1 MKALGTITMY
11 YPFIDGETKDVV
23 EITMNEASSYYD
35 FVIRLSDRVC
45 ETETSEILAYLATVH
60 AHRLSA
66 TAVVARIAEKYND
79 SLKIRAWAP
88 SIQKLSCEEMMSEF
102 EHIIQSIEDDW
113 ILAEIYVRR
122 LWNSRYLAPLI
133 ESERDIQE
141 IEKFLEEN
149 SNLECF
155 SSNFQTLMCDWHL
168 LRGNLDAANECYK
181 KTMEIAEKYDDQYQI
196 SSLISIYTS
205 WSRTYDA
212 QEALTLQEEGY
223 IIAKSFDAPEFIAE
237 SKADIGR
244 IFEALG
250 EYDLAILAY
259 LDSLEGYEIDP
270 PNSPAFCLSRV
281 YCELCDG
288 EKALEWIDTAFELAG
303 PVAFDT
309 PFLLSQRAEA
319 LVIQGYLEEA
329 AEYLD
334 LSHKVS
340 LKSGRTGH
348 LATKGVADG
357 YYELAQDNPLA
368 AIEVMEPCLDHLIQI
383 PVSIYINRL
392 LIGLARAENAA
403 NASGLVETSNKWLTR
418 LGQYAKEKKLP
429 GILMIHALL
438 KAESLSTQGLTTS
451 ALSILEE
458 ALSIGNSP
466 SLRTLTERIHTKITE
481 LKMIGI

>member
-1 MKALGTITMY
+1 MKDLGTITMY
-11 YPFIDGETKDVV
+11 YPFIDGDTKDVV

-66 TAVVARIAEKYND
+66 ADVMARITQKYNA
-79 SLKIRAWAP
+79 SLKIRAWTP
-88 SIQKLSCEEMMSEF
+88 SIRKLSYEEMMSEF

-113 ILAEIYVRR
+113 ILAEVYVQR

-133 ESERDIQE
+133 ESERDIQL
-141 IEKFLEEN
+141 IEEFLQEN

-155 SSNFQTLMCDWHL
+155 SSNFQTLLCDWNL

-223 IIAKSFDAPEFIAE
+223 RIAKSFDAPEFIAE

-244 IFEALG
+244 IFESLG
-250 EYDLAILAY
+250 EYDLAIQAY
-259 LDSLEGYEIDP
+259 LESLEGYETDP
-270 PNSPAFCLSRV
+270 PNSPTLCLSRV
-281 YCELCDG
+281 YCELGDG
-288 EKALEWIDTAFELAG
+288 EKALEWIDRAFEFAG

-319 LVIQGYLEEA
+319 LVLQGHLDEA
-329 AEYLD
+329 EEYLD

-357 YYELAQDNPLA
+357 YFELAQGNPLA
-368 AIEVMEPCLDHLIQI
+368 AIDAMEPCFDHLIQM

-392 LIGLARAENAA
+392 LIALARAENAA
-403 NASGLVETSNKWLTR
+403 NASGLAEISDKWLTK
-418 LGQYAKEKKLP
+418 LGQYAEEKKLP

-438 KAESLSTQGLTTS
+438 KAESLATQGHTES
-451 ALSILEE
+451 ALSILEK
-458 ALSIGNSP
+458 ALSLEESP
-466 SLRTLTERIHTKITE
+466 SLRTLIERIQAKMSE
-481 LKMIGI
+481 LKMVRL